1 MQEKLHG
8 IKRIRMRING
18 LNDIYNGSDRVS
30 DQLKQIDK
38 SGVTETTADDLD
50 FWAKDFDTLSVALK
64 DLANKVRTFNK
75 V

>member
-1 MQEKLHG
+1 
-8 IKRIRMRING
+8 MRING